1 MLNEDIVVL
10 RNLEPKI
17 VKKDVYRYL
26 KFNIEKTNLSDE
38 VANNISM
45 LVEYTTSLLDISAVG
60 CLKEIKANTG
70 RVLAISGGYEFE
82 SEYMCKWLQD
92 CSHVVLMGAT
102 TGREVMNEVNR
113 LTLDNLSDA
122 VVVNAVASSAADEA
136 LTYVEQYFSRLLL
149 RSRMELTD
157 KRWSVGYA
165 DLDIKYQHIFYKL
178 LKLDAV
184 DVDILDT
191 GMLIPEKS
199 VTGFCG
205 AKS

>member
-17 VKKDVYRYL
+17 VEKDVYRYL
-26 KFNIEKTNLSDE
+26 RFNTEKTSLSVD
-38 VANNISM
+38 VANNVST
-45 LVEYTTSLLDISAVG
+45 LVEYTKSLLEISAVG

-70 RVLAISGGYEFE
+70 SVLSISGGYDFE
-82 SEYMCKWLQD
+82 SEYLCRWLQG

-113 LTLDNLSDA
+113 LTANNLSDA
-122 VVVNAVASSAADEA
+122 VIINAIASSAADEA

-149 RSRMELTD
+149 RNRMVLTD
-157 KRWSVGYA
+157 KRWSAGYG
-165 DLDIKYQHIFYKL
+165 DLDIRYQHSFYEL

-184 DVDILDT
+184 DVDILHT

-205 AKS
+205 VR